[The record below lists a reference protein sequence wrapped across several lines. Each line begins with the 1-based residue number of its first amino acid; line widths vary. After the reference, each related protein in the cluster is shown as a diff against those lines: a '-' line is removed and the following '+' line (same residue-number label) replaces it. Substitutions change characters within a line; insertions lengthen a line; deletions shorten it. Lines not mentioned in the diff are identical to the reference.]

1 MKAKASKK
9 HAKPT
14 RQAKGGKFHHKMKHH
29 FDDGGDIDVGDID
42 VSSPKPIPNIDDAMS
57 RGTAY
62 KMARA
67 AGKKT
72 FNWRGNIYTTES
84 AEEAAA
90 RKAASAPSAPSDAS
104 FTYAPGSWRDK
115 TASAPSAASAPS
127 DAPTQRPNL
136 VDTDGYG
143 GPSRGGWK
151 GEAPIEPGTYS
162 DYAKTVGK
170 GLGAGLAVFGG
181 APELIPEIFGAGSEG
196 YLGAEGAEAYAGL
209 ARSARARKA
218 ALAKAAQIKA
228 NRPIQDVVR
237 DATARGAG
245 YKKGGKIHK
254 YATGG
259 SIRGSGCESKGKT
272 KGTHR

>member
-42 VSSPKPIPNIDDAMS
+42 MSSPNPMPNIDDAMS

-72 FNWRGNIYTTES
+72 FKWRGNLYTTES

-115 TASAPSAASAPS
+115 TASAPS
-127 DAPTQRPNL
+127 DAPTQRPGMSIPTPPSKGAGGRDYSDPFSMRPS
-136 VDTDGYG
+136 VDPEEYDQQAQNEGTLGRMG
-143 GPSRGGWK
+143 TIASL
-151 GEAPIEPGTYS
+151 API
-162 DYAKTVGK
+162 
-170 GLGAGLAVFGG
+170 GLGERAAV
-181 APELIPEIFGAGSEG
+181 EGAGFIGKEG
-196 YLGAEGAEAYAGL
+196 MVALKALKQRGQL
-209 ARSARARKA
+209 ARNLRKV
-218 ALAKAAQIKA
+218 QD
-228 NRPIQDVVR
+228 NRPIQDVIR